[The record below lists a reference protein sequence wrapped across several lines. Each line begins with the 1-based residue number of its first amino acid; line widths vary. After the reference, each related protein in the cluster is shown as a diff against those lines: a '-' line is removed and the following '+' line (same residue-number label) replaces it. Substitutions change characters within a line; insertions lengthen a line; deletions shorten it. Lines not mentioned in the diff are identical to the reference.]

1 MGQPFYLF
9 LNLVKEA
16 QFAARIFRLV
26 FIDRQERF
34 QFCLCL
40 RNLWILGD
48 ERLPFLFVSC
58 DFTRELFLLFLE
70 RLYFAIVLFSLAG
83 KILLLFL
90 LLFQQIF
97 LGFQKLRE
105 FRGGFLKL
113 SVVGMIRMGR
123 AATERTRFAFGQVGT
138 MNLPFLAHHECI
150 GISQRQGLLGQC
162 LDGQLAQG
170 FIYLCVSLAQDE
182 DALLILLLFCCGSIE
197 MSHNLDGLLD
207 ILQFLFGCRF
217 MALQFLYILSGS
229 LISFRLPSLFSGL
242 RRFVQNLF
250 LLGNLFLC
258 RFESKVCFLRF
269 CFPFLDVSGV
279 FLHVFLG
286 SLILFLSQL
295 QCLFLFFQIR
305 HSRFHFGFQRPS
317 FSDDRQRLFQ
327 LFLCFAYCFL
337 QTGESFLAFA
347 DGRLLTF
354 DVCFRFQDVFFLLV
368 DALRLSL
375 YFL

>member
-1 MGQPFYLF
+1 MCQPFYFF
-9 LNLVKEA
+9 LNLVKQA

-26 FIDRQERF
+26 FIDRQKQF

-40 RNLWILGD
+40 WNLWILGD
-48 ERLPFLFVSC
+48 ECLPILFVSC
-58 DFTRELFLLFLE
+58 YFSRELFLLFLE

-90 LLFQQIF
+90 LQFQQI
-97 LGFQKLRE
+97 LLDFQKLRE
-105 FRGGFLKL
+105 FRGGFLEL

-138 MNLPFLAHHECI
+138 MNLPFLTHHEGI
-150 GISQRQGLLGQC
+150 GISQRQGLLGQR

-170 FIYLCVSLAQDE
+170 LIYLCVSLAQELDS
-182 DALLILLLFCCGSIE
+182 LLILLLFCCGSIE

-207 ILQFLFGCRF
+207 ILQFPVGYSLVV
-217 MALQFLYILSGS
+217 LQFLYILSGS
-229 LISFRLPSLFSGL
+229 LFSFLLPSLFSGL

-258 RFESKVCFLRF
+258 RFEGKVRFLRF

-286 SLILFLSQL
+286 S
-295 QCLFLFFQIR
+295 
-305 HSRFHFGFQRPS
+305 
-317 FSDDRQRLFQ
+317 
-327 LFLCFAYCFL
+327 
-337 QTGESFLAFA
+337 
-347 DGRLLTF
+347 
-354 DVCFRFQDVFFLLV
+354 
-368 DALRLSL
+368 
-375 YFL
+375 